1 MPTGT
6 WSKTDSNRA
15 RSTSIRC
22 GSTAEAANWAKL
34 RPGSDPRV
42 ERSGAFGSVPDSD
55 SVSVDVSDS
64 ASNAAADPV
73 SVLAWGAGAEARS
86 SGSDSAGSQAD
97 STAPAEES
105 PADASKALF
114 ERSKAAG
121 MYGPGNREL
130 AARTPS
136 RKV

>member
-1 MPTGT
+1 MPIGT
-6 WSKTDSNRA
+6 WSKSDSNRA
-15 RSTSIRC
+15 RSTSIRR
-22 GSTAEAANWAKL
+22 GSTAEAASWARF
-34 RPGSDPRV
+34 RPDRDPSTERNGASGS
-42 ERSGAFGSVPDSD
+42 
-55 SVSVDVSDS
+55 VSDS
-64 ASNAAADPV
+64 ASDARADPG
-73 SVLAWGAGAEARS
+73 SVLVSAAGVEARS